1 MEQVPL
7 IHVLILSSALF
18 FLGVYGFFTRR
29 NMLMLYLGLEM
40 STIPL
45 AVLANF
51 HKNSLRSSEAG
62 IKFIMSSAFS
72 TGITLFGISL
82 LYGAVGN
89 LSFTSI
95 ISNLEPNAL
104 TITAF
109 IFILGGFAFKIS
121 AVPFHLWTADVYEG
135 SPVAITAYFSVI
147 SKSSVV
153 LVFVSVLYTIFGKL
167 SES

>member
-1 MEQVPL
+1 M
-7 IHVLILSSALF
+7 LSA
-18 FLGVYGFFTRR
+18 GH
-29 NMLMLYLGLEM
+29 MLMLYLGLEM

-109 IFILGGFAFKIS
+109 IL
-121 AVPFHLWTADVYEG
+121 
-135 SPVAITAYFSVI
+135 
-147 SKSSVV
+147 SSEDLPLKFRQYRFTFGQPTYMKV
-153 LVFVSVLYTIFGKL
+153 LLLPSRPT
-167 SES
+167 SQ